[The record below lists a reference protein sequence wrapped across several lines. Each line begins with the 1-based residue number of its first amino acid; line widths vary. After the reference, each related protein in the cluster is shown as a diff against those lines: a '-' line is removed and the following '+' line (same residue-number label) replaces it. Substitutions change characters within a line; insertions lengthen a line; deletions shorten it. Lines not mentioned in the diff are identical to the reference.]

1 MKISNKKAYFNYQVI
16 DTWITGIILVGSEI
30 KSIRDNKVNF
40 VDSFAHIQNNEVF
53 IKGLYISEYKQA
65 NQFNHIPD
73 RERKLLLKTKE
84 INKIKRLLID
94 KGMTLV
100 PLSLFINE
108 KGLCKV
114 ELGLCKGK
122 KDYDKRED
130 IKKKDQARDQDRD
143 I

>member
-73 RERKLLLKTKE
+73 RERKLLLNKKE

>member
-16 DTWITGIILVGSEI
+16 DTWITGIVLVGSEI

-73 RERKLLLKTKE
+73 RERKLLLNKKE
-84 INKIKRLLID
+84 INKMKRLLID